1 MANRILH
8 KHPNIARADPTQ
20 VTNSIKMLKSMD
32 LSRAEIASYP
42 LILLRHDY
50 ILNDNRR
57 LLMEIGLKDA
67 TAYRI
72 HSFQQILN
80 TSVQFNQQ
88 FHFLPRHINIF
99 EHIFA
104 FAKVDIKIGDNVR
117 YEQTDSLL
125 KIHIIAL
132 VHYLQ
137 QRLNWSKEKIVET
150 INRNI
155 FCNGRSIRGIEDSI
169 MIAERAAN
177 GALTSEHVQS
187 YCLNLFPE
195 QIKPLFELKTIYGID
210 ILEIICS
217 RPNSIHFP
225 MDRCMKSAQVLQ
237 KYMIPEH
244 IVRRYKSLLFRN
256 PGDLA
261 DDLELIASIVSDSK
275 YFQHVYFGTLLLH
288 IRRLKMNM
296 EQQKIDFY
304 KTVDE
309 RFIE

>member
-1 MANRILH
+1 
-8 KHPNIARADPTQ
+8 
-20 VTNSIKMLKSMD
+20 MD
-32 LSRAEIASYP
+32 LSRTEIASYP
-42 LILLRHDY
+42 LMLLRHDY

-57 LLMEIGLKDA
+57 LLMEIGLKDV

-80 TSVQFNQQ
+80 ASVQFNQQ
-88 FHFLPRHINIF
+88 FHFLPRDINIF
-99 EHIFA
+99 EHIFDV
-104 FAKVDIKIGDNVR
+104 AKIDVKIGDNVR
-117 YEQTDSLL
+117 YKRTDSLL

-137 QRLNWSKEKIVET
+137 QRLNLSKEKVVET
-150 INRNI
+150 INQNI

-169 MIAERAAN
+169 MIAERTAN
-177 GALTSEHVQS
+177 RALTSENVQS
-187 YCLNLFPE
+187 YCLKLFPE
-195 QIKPLFELKTIYGID
+195 QIKSIFELKSIYGID
-210 ILEIICS
+210 VLELICT

-225 MDRCMKSAQVLQ
+225 MERCLKSAEVLQ
-237 KYMIPEH
+237 KYNIPEH
-244 IVRRYKSLLFRN
+244 VVRRYKSLLFRN

-261 DDLELIASIVSDSK
+261 EDLELISSIASDGK